1 MNKNLDEVL
10 KLLDSGSSKESEE
23 HQKDNVCPLSQ
34 QLTTVTN
41 GVVRNQQEGTAADS
55 GKIFPNSHHQQQ
67 ADVAGSPAIHFK
79 LTDDDIKRC
88 ASFVMEL

>member
-1 MNKNLDEVL
+1 MSVFIFPFFFHNSVY
-10 KLLDSGSSKESEE
+10 
-23 HQKDNVCPLSQ
+23 VVSQ

-79 LTDDDIKRC
+79 VSKFL
-88 ASFVMEL
+88 